1 MGTSRGKQLG
11 LSMTADTDIVT
22 ALRAFGLN
30 DVEIAVYTSAL
41 QLGSRPASVIAQK
54 AGLKRAHTYNVLAT
68 LAEKGIIQEFVKNS
82 VRHFTASAPTAL
94 LSTMEER
101 EKQLEK
107 QKSLLS
113 SIIPEL
119 ERLRSPLISRPRVRF
134 FQGGEA
140 VKQIY
145 EDMLLVPNQIIYGV
159 FDCRYST
166 AADAGIDFSWFQSYI
181 TRRAE
186 RNIWWHGIVVNS
198 EVSDEVLQRRNR
210 FKRKVKKLEG
220 VEFPVILSIYGPKV
234 AILSFQDE
242 TVGVLI
248 DHQRTADA
256 LRNAHQMVWSFLPDY
271 IFADGTPA
279 SSEDEPDFYADNQPL
294 AANS

>member
-82 VRHFTASAPTAL
+82 VRHFTASAPAAL

-140 VKQIY
+140 V
-145 EDMLLVPNQIIYGV
+145 
-159 FDCRYST
+159 S
-166 AADAGIDFSWFQSYI
+166 
-181 TRRAE
+181 
-186 RNIWWHGIVVNS
+186 
-198 EVSDEVLQRRNR
+198 
-210 FKRKVKKLEG
+210 
-220 VEFPVILSIYGPKV
+220 
-234 AILSFQDE
+234 
-242 TVGVLI
+242 
-248 DHQRTADA
+248 
-256 LRNAHQMVWSFLPDY
+256 
-271 IFADGTPA
+271 
-279 SSEDEPDFYADNQPL
+279 
-294 AANS
+294 